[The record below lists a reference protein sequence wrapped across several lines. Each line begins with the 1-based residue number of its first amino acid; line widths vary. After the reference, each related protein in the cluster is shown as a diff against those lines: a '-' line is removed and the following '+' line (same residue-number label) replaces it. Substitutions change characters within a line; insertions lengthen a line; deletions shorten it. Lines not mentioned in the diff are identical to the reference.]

1 MTGLREKRGLI
12 LFCLIAAILL
22 AAAILAFQTT
32 GPQGIEERFHS
43 AAGLSSEEHGENTGH
58 GEDGGAGLA
67 IEGNPLLYGI
77 LVCCLVLGCALLYY
91 HYRI

>member
-1 MTGLREKRGLI
+1 MTGLLENRGLI

-22 AAAILAFQTT
+22 AAAILAYLAT

-43 AAGLSSEEHGENTGH
+43 AAGLSPVEHGEDTGD
-58 GEDGGAGLA
+58 GEGGGAGLA

-77 LVCCLVLGCALLYY
+77 LLCCLALGCAALYY

>member
-1 MTGLREKRGLI
+1 MMGLKERRGLI
-12 LFCLIAAILL
+12 LFFLIAAILL
-22 AAAILAFQTT
+22 AAAILAFQAT

-43 AAGLSSEEHGENTGH
+43 AAGLSPEEEEHAGH
-58 GEDGGAGLA
+58 GEEGGAALA

-77 LVCCLVLGCALLYY
+77 LLCCLVIGCAALYY

>member
-1 MTGLREKRGLI
+1 MTGLQEKRGLI

-22 AAAILAFQTT
+22 AAAILAFQAT

-43 AAGLSSEEHGENTGH
+43 AAGLSPEEEEHAGNGE
-58 GEDGGAGLA
+58 EGGAGLA

-77 LVCCLVLGCALLYY
+77 LLCCLVLGCAALYY
-91 HYRI
+91 HYRL

>member
-1 MTGLREKRGLI
+1 MTGLKQRQGLL

-22 AAAILAFQTT
+22 AAAILAFQAT

-43 AAGLSSEEHGENTGH
+43 AAGLSPEEGEHAEH
-58 GEDGGAGLA
+58 GEDGGSGLT
-67 IEGNPLLYGI
+67 IEGNPLLYG
-77 LVCCLVLGCALLYY
+77 LLLCCLVIGCAALYY

>member
-1 MTGLREKRGLI
+1 MTGFLEKRGLI

-22 AAAILAFQTT
+22 AAAILAFQAT

-43 AAGLSSEEHGENTGH
+43 ATSLTPEEHGEDAGH
-58 GEDGGAGLA
+58 GDDGGAGLA

-77 LVCCLVLGCALLYY
+77 LVCCLALGCAALYY

>member
-1 MTGLREKRGLI
+1 MKDLREKRGLI

-22 AAAILAFQTT
+22 AAAILAFQAT

-43 AAGLSSEEHGENTGH
+43 AAGLSPEEHGGDAGH
-58 GEDGGAGLA
+58 EEAGGAKMA
-67 IEGNPLLYGI
+67 IEGNPLLYAI
-77 LVCCLVLGCALLYY
+77 LVCCLILGCAALYY

>member
-1 MTGLREKRGLI
+1 MTRLLEKRGLI
-12 LFCLIAAILL
+12 LFCLVAVILL
-22 AAAILAFQTT
+22 AAAILAYQTT

-43 AAGLSSEEHGENTGH
+43 AAGLSFDEHGEDAGH
-58 GEDGGAGLA
+58 GDDGGAGLA

-77 LVCCLVLGCALLYY
+77 LLCCLVLGCAALYY